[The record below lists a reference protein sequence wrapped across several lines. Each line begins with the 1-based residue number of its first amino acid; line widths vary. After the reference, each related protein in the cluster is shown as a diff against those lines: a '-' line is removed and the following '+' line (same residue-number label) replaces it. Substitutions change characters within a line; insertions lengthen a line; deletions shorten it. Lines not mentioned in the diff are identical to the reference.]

1 MPKAQK
7 PLTDEILRGIVAM
20 KKGPAGW
27 LSKLPADLQAE
38 LVAIR
43 EQLIAG
49 QIAGTRTAVAKSIHA
64 ALAGRGLI
72 SVATTE
78 VLRWLRAD

>member
-1 MPKAQK
+1 VPKAQK

-64 ALAGRGLI
+64 ALAGRSLI
-72 SVATTE
+72 SVAPTE